1 MITLSAFPLKC
12 SLPIL
17 LTVVTHDVAKMV
29 PALEFPA
36 ALVFALPHRVGASEL
51 GERFLS
57 HMAIFFN
64 TVNYSILA
72 LHLVTATLAE
82 LHADFFT
89 WWALARMARLRTR
102 MLTAI
107 E

>member
-1 MITLSAFPLKC
+1 M
-12 SLPIL
+12 L

-36 ALVFALPHRVGASEL
+36 ALVFALPHRISASEL
-51 GERFLS
+51 GRGERCLS
-57 HMAIFFN
+57 HSAVSFLIFLKLF
-64 TVNYSILA
+64 ILA
-72 LHLVTATLAE
+72 LHLMTTTLAE

-89 WWALARMARLRTR
+89 WWALARMAWLRTWV
-102 MLTAI
+102 LTAI